1 MSDKLCP
8 RCRRPITWDVCN
20 HCPDIDPS
28 EMRALLERDEAR
40 AQAVYHL
47 AELRRVVAENVNLA
61 AERNEAVADLIA
73 AENEIKRLRLLVL
86 EMWEPADPD
95 LPRVSDDF
103 GSSAGAWCSECG
115 DDVQVAR
122 PGVFR
127 CGECGK

>member
-73 AENEIKRLRLLVL
+73 AENEILTCRAFRMILVL
-86 EMWEPADPD
+86 
-95 LPRVSDDF
+95 PRARGVQSAATMSRSCGLACF
-103 GSSAGAWCSECG
+103 AAGSVGSEQSWICH
-115 DDVQVAR
+115 
-122 PGVFR
+122 
-127 CGECGK
+127 